1 MGMEIIDFKATKCK
15 HCYKCVRY
23 CGVKA
28 IQVKDERAVIM
39 PDKCILCGHC
49 LKICPQSAKT
59 LKSDLN
65 MVRGFLCEGMRVVVS
80 IAPSYMG
87 LLKYKTIGQVRG
99 ALLRLGFEDVRETSE
114 GAAFVTAEYAKLLA
128 EHKMENIKPKYCPS
142 ANELVE
148 IN

>member
-49 LKICPQSAKT
+49 PVSYTHLT
-59 LKSDLN
+59 LPTK
-65 MVRGFLCEGMRVVVS
+65 
-80 IAPSYMG
+80 A
-87 LLKYKTIGQVRG
+87 
-99 ALLRLGFEDVRETSE
+99 
-114 GAAFVTAEYAKLLA
+114 
-128 EHKMENIKPKYCPS
+128 
-142 ANELVE
+142 
-148 IN
+148 

>member
-49 LKICPQSAKT
+49 LRRSVLSQPKP
-59 LKSDLN
+59 
-65 MVRGFLCEGMRVVVS
+65 
-80 IAPSYMG
+80 
-87 LLKYKTIGQVRG
+87 
-99 ALLRLGFEDVRETSE
+99 LRAT
-114 GAAFVTAEYAKLLA
+114 
-128 EHKMENIKPKYCPS
+128 
-142 ANELVE
+142 
-148 IN
+148 

>member
-49 LKICPQSAKT
+49 LKICPQSA
-59 LKSDLN
+59 
-65 MVRGFLCEGMRVVVS
+65 
-80 IAPSYMG
+80 
-87 LLKYKTIGQVRG
+87 
-99 ALLRLGFEDVRETSE
+99 
-114 GAAFVTAEYAKLLA
+114 
-128 EHKMENIKPKYCPS
+128 
-142 ANELVE
+142 
-148 IN
+148 